1 MKTNVM
7 MTFRA
12 CALSLLAQLLFLGM
26 ATAQSPVYVT
36 GSAFA
41 DIKRFG
47 STQGY
52 PYYPYS
58 TDEDFSLDGTGAGG
72 GLRIGTFLT
81 PRWSLELAVDA
92 GSRTKA
98 EFSYPPVVIL
108 AIFPPP
114 RLNFKA
120 SSEFLTVS
128 TTLGFHPPAS
138 GRIQFGY
145 LAGFSFVRATYKSDF
160 PNYGVPVPLFT
171 QGYETL
177 ADFRLA
183 GPTSVIS
190 SISSSVIYPPIRVST
205 QTQKRNTG
213 GLVLGFE
220 AAIALM
226 SRLAVVPEVRA
237 FTFSTINGGS
247 SVFLIRPGVGVR
259 WSF

>member
-1 MKTNVM
+1 

-12 CALSLLAQLLFLGM
+12 CALSLLAHVLLLGV
-26 ATAQSPVYVT
+26 ADAQSAVYIT
-36 GSAFA
+36 GTGFA

-52 PYYPYS
+52 PYS
-58 TDEDFSLDGTGAGG
+58 TDENFSLDGTGGGG
-72 GLRIGTFLT
+72 GLRIGTFVT

-92 GSRTKA
+92 GSRTEA
-98 EFSYPPVVIL
+98 EFSYPVVIL

-114 RLNFKA
+114 RLDFKT

-138 GRIQFGY
+138 GRLHFGY
-145 LAGFSFVRATYKSDF
+145 LAGFSFVRATYKNDF
-160 PNYGVPVPLFT
+160 PNFGVPVPLLT
-171 QGYETL
+171 QGIETFT
-177 ADFRLA
+177 DFRLA
-183 GPTSVIS
+183 APSPL
-190 SISSSVIYPPIRVST
+190 IYPPLRVST

-226 SRLAVVPEVRA
+226 PRLAIVPEVRA
-237 FTFSTINGGS
+237 LTFSTINNGPA
-247 SVFLIRPGVGVR
+247 VFLIRPGIGVR